1 MLHIDAIPLQKI
13 TKNERVMA
21 NIDELQRLGERFP
34 NKSIGIGNPDA
45 KILLVTPKEGSED
58 VDFEYLKALFR
69 NLPDAGC
76 ENVDVLK
83 FCYYV
88 VFDEE
93 LLKDSFFDNFQVILY
108 SFIDGNHLDKHDPA
122 NLFGMKWV
130 NECSVEDGATQRLF
144 VAHSNAEGDKLE
156 RLMFCTYP
164 FEHVSYVIQ
173 KCTKLLLNWFLLSP
187 QRGFL
192 E

>member
-21 NIDELQRLGERFP
+21 NIDELQRLGKRFP
-34 NKSIGIGNPDA
+34 NKNVGCGNPNA
-45 KILLVTPKEGSED
+45 KILVVTQKEGNED
-58 VDFEYLKALFR
+58 VDFEYLKALFIS
-69 NLPDAGC
+69 LPDTGC

-83 FCYYV
+83 YCYYV

-122 NLFGMKWV
+122 KLFGMKWIS
-130 NECSVEDGATQRLF
+130 ECTVEDGATQRLF
-144 VAHSNAEGDKLE
+144 VAHSKAKENKLA
-156 RLMFCTYP
+156 RLMLCTYP

-187 QRGFL
+187 KEDFS